1 MFMENNITVFEDY
14 KIRRIYD
21 EETETWLFSVIDI
34 VQVLTQQ
41 HHYLTAR
48 KYWNKLKG
56 RLNIEGNQSVTNCH
70 RLKLKAADGKKYLTD
85 VANSETILR
94 IIQSVPSPKAE
105 PIKLWL
111 AKVGHE
117 RMREMSDPS
126 LSLNRARETWQKQG
140 RSTKWIEQRMMG
152 QETRNK
158 LTDYWKDH
166 EIKEGDEFAI
176 LTNIIHKEWAEVSV
190 KEHKNI
196 KGLKTQNLRDHM
208 SEAELIFTALAEL
221 STRQIAETMNAIGM
235 PENTIASKTG
245 GGIAKKA
252 RLELESK
259 TGKKIITKN
268 NYLPTQKANNV
279 LVNEM
284 EEIEDLER

>member
-1 MFMENNITVFEDY
+1 MDTKLTVFEDY

-21 EETETWLFSVIDI
+21 EATETWLFSIVDI
-34 VQVLTQQ
+34 VQALTQQ
-41 HHYLTAR
+41 PEYQAAR
-48 KYWNKLKG
+48 KYWKVLKG
-56 RLNIEGNQSVTNCH
+56 RLKKEGSELVTKCYQ
-70 RLKLKAADGKKYLTD
+70 LKMAAEDGKSRLTD
-85 VANSETILR
+85 VASAEALLR
-94 IIQSVPSPKAE
+94 LIQSVPSPKAE

-111 AKVGHE
+111 AKVGYE
-117 RMREMSDPS
+117 RMQEMSDPS

-140 RSTKWIEQRMMG
+140 RSQKWIEQRMMG

-176 LTNIIHKEWAEVSV
+176 LTNIIHQEWAEVSV

-196 KGLKTQNLRDHM
+196 KGLETQNLRDHM

-221 STRQIAETMNAIGM
+221 STRQIAETMNATGM
-235 PENTIASKTG
+235 PENKVASKTG

-252 RLELESK
+252 RIELEGK
-259 TGKKIITKN
+259 TGKKVITSS
-268 NYLPTQKANNV
+268 NYLPAQRASKKLVKDTQ
-279 LVNEM
+279 
-284 EEIEDLER
+284 DH